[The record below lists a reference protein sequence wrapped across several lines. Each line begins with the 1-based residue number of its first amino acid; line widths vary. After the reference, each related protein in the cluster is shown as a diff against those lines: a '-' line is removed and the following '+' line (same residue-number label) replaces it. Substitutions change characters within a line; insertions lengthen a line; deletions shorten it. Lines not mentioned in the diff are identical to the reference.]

1 MYLQICIYVGVS
13 SLVKGEAIMAT
24 TTFKGQP
31 VNTVGSLPAAG
42 QKVTFTKLVKSDLS
56 EATLETYAGK
66 RKVLNIFPSIDTGTC
81 AASVR
86 QFNKLAADM
95 NNTVVL
101 NISLDLPFA
110 QARFCGAEG
119 IKNCESLSGFK
130 SSFGHDWGLTLLD
143 SPLSGLYA
151 RAVVV
156 LSEDNKVLHT
166 ELVSDIVNEPN
177 YEAALKFLV

>member
-1 MYLQICIYVGVS
+1 MA
-13 SLVKGEAIMAT
+13 SLK
-24 TTFKGQP
+24 FKGSP
-31 VNTVGSLPAAG
+31 ANTIGKLPTVG
-42 QKVTFTKLVKSDLS
+42 QKVTFSKLVKSDLS
-56 EATLETYAGK
+56 EATNTSYAGK

-86 QFNKLAADM
+86 QFNKLASDM
-95 NNTVVL
+95 PNTVVL
-101 NISLDLPFA
+101 NVSLDLPFA

-130 SSFGHDWGLTLLD
+130 STFGADWGLTLTD
-143 SPLSGLYA
+143 SPISGLYA

-156 LSEDNKVLHT
+156 LSEDDKVLYT

-177 YEAALKFLV
+177 YEAAIKALN

>member
-1 MYLQICIYVGVS
+1 
-13 SLVKGEAIMAT
+13 MAT
-24 TTFKGQP
+24 LNFKGTP
-31 VNTVGSLPAAG
+31 ANTNGTLPAVG
-42 QKVTFTKLVKSDLS
+42 QKVTFSKLVKGDLS
-56 EATLETYAGK
+56 EATNSTYAGK

-86 QFNKLAADM
+86 QFNKLASDL

-101 NISLDLPFA
+101 NVSLDLPFA

-119 IKNCESLSGFK
+119 LKNVENLSGFK
-130 SSFGHDWGLTLLD
+130 STFGTDWGLTLQD
-143 SPLSGLYA
+143 TVLSGLYA

-156 LSEDNKVLHT
+156 LSEDDKVLHT

-177 YEAALKFLV
+177 YEAALRSLN

>member
-1 MYLQICIYVGVS
+1 
-13 SLVKGEAIMAT
+13 MAT
-24 TTFKGQP
+24 LAFKGTP
-31 VNTVGSLPAAG
+31 ANTIGNLPTVG
-42 QKVTFTKLVKSDLS
+42 QKVTFSKLVKSDLS
-56 EATLETYAGK
+56 EASNTSYAGK

-86 QFNKLAADM
+86 QFNKLASDM

-101 NISLDLPFA
+101 NVSLDLPFA

-130 SSFGHDWGLTLLD
+130 STFGTDWGLTLSD
-143 SPLSGLYA
+143 TVLSGLYA

-156 LSEDNKVLHT
+156 LSEDDKVLHT

-177 YEAALKFLV
+177 YEAALKSLT

>member
-1 MYLQICIYVGVS
+1 MA
-13 SLVKGEAIMAT
+13 SLK
-24 TTFKGQP
+24 FKGTP
-31 VNTVGSLPAAG
+31 ANTNGNLPTVG
-42 QKVTFTKLVKSDLS
+42 QKVTFSKLIKSDLS
-56 EATLETYAGK
+56 EATNTTYAGK

-101 NISLDLPFA
+101 NVSLDLPFA

-130 SSFGHDWGLTLLD
+130 SSFGADWGLMLQDTV
-143 SPLSGLYA
+143 LSGLYA

-156 LSEDNKVLHT
+156 LSEDDKVLHT
-166 ELVSDIVNEPN
+166 ELVGDIVDEPN
-177 YEAALKFLV
+177 YEAALKSLR

>member
-1 MYLQICIYVGVS
+1 MA
-13 SLVKGEAIMAT
+13 SL
-24 TTFKGQP
+24 TFKGSP
-31 VNTVGSLPAAG
+31 ANTVGNLPTVG
-42 QKVTFTKLVKSDLS
+42 QKVTFSKLVKSDLS
-56 EATLETYAGK
+56 EATNTSYAGK

-95 NNTVVL
+95 RNTVVL
-101 NISLDLPFA
+101 NVSLDLPFA

-130 SSFGHDWGLTLLD
+130 SSFGADWGLTLTD
-143 SPLSGLYA
+143 SPISGLYA

-156 LSEDNKVLHT
+156 LSEDDQVLHT

-177 YEAALKFLV
+177 YEAALKVLT

>member
-1 MYLQICIYVGVS
+1 
-13 SLVKGEAIMAT
+13 MAT
-24 TTFKGQP
+24 TALKGTP
-31 VNTVGSLPAAG
+31 VNTIGSLPTTG
-42 QKVTFTKLVKSDLS
+42 QTVSFSKLVKSNLDQASL
-56 EATLETYAGK
+56 TDYAGK

-86 QFNKLAADM
+86 QFNKLASDM

-110 QARFCGAEG
+110 QSRFCGAEG

-130 SSFGHDWGLTLLD
+130 STFGTDWGLTMTD
-143 SPLSGLYA
+143 SALSGLYA

-177 YEAALKFLV
+177 YEAALKSLT

>member
-1 MYLQICIYVGVS
+1 
-13 SLVKGEAIMAT
+13 MAT
-24 TTFKGQP
+24 TSFKGTP
-31 VNTVGSLPAAG
+31 AHTVGNLPTVG
-42 QKVTFTKLVKSDLS
+42 QTVTFSKLVKSDLS
-56 EATLETYAGK
+56 EATNSTYTGK

-86 QFNKLAADM
+86 QFNKLASDM

-101 NISLDLPFA
+101 NVSLDLPFA

-130 SSFGHDWGLTLLD
+130 STFGADWGLTLTD
-143 SPLSGLYA
+143 SPISGLYA

-156 LSEDNKVLHT
+156 LSEDDKVLHT

-177 YEAALKFLV
+177 YEAALKSLK